1 VIEAVRKRAARPP
14 ERAPGPAPPPEA
26 QRVTR
31 IKPSNRFFS
40 LDFRELW
47 HYREL
52 GFILAWRDIKIR
64 YKQTFLGAA
73 WAVIQP
79 VTSMIV
85 LTVIFGGFLNIKPE
99 YHVPYPLFSYT
110 GLLPWIYFS
119 SCLTL
124 TATSIVS
131 NSMLVTKV
139 YFPRLLI
146 PLASIISPLVDF
158 VISSVVLAGLFAYY
172 GRAPHWHAVAVPVFM
187 AMALVTALGLGLWFS
202 ALSVRFRDVPYTLP
216 FLTQLLFFMSPLVY
230 PASDVPHRFRWL
242 FALNPITGVIDG
254 VRWTV
259 LGRGV
264 PHYTVFGTSAA
275 VGLLLLVT
283 GIVFFRH
290 TERSFADVI

>member
-14 ERAPGPAPPPEA
+14 EPAEAPEPSSDA

-52 GFILAWRDIKIR
+52 GLILAWRDVKLR

-79 VTSMIV
+79 VMGMIV
-85 LTVIFGGFLNIKPE
+85 LTLVFNRVAHIKPE
-99 YHVPYPLFSYT
+99 YHVPYLLFSYT
-110 GLLPWIYFS
+110 GLLPWTYFT
-119 SCLTL
+119 SCLTQ
-124 TATSIVS
+124 TSTSIVS

-158 VISSVVLAGLFAYY
+158 LISSVVLAGLFVYY
-172 GRAPHWHAVAVPVFM
+172 GRAPHWHTVAVPLFM
-187 AMALVTALGLGLWFS
+187 GMALMTALGIGLWLS
-202 ALSVRFRDVPYTLP
+202 ALSVRYRDVPYTLP
-216 FLTQLLFFMSPLVY
+216 FLTQLLFFISPVAY
-230 PASDVPHRFRWL
+230 PVANVPSQFRWL
-242 FALNPITGVIDG
+242 FGLNPVTGVIDG
-254 VRWTV
+254 VRWCV

-264 PHYTVFGTSAA
+264 PHYSVFATSAGM
-275 VGLLLLVT
+275 GLVLLVT

>member
-14 ERAPGPAPPPEA
+14 LPQEAPRPPEA

-40 LDFRELW
+40 LDVGELW

-52 GFILAWRDIKIR
+52 GFILAWRDIKLR
-64 YKQTFLGAA
+64 YKQTFLGVA

-79 VTSMIV
+79 VMMMVV
-85 LTVIFGGFLNIKPE
+85 LTLIFNRVLKINPE

-110 GLLPWIYFS
+110 GLLPWLYFNA
-119 SCLTL
+119 CLTQ
-124 TATSIVS
+124 TSTSIVS
-131 NSMLVTKV
+131 NSPLVTKV

-158 VISSVVLAGLFAYY
+158 LISSVVLAGLFAYY
-172 GRAPHWHAVAVPVFM
+172 GIVPHWHTVAVPAFM
-187 AMALVTALGLGLWFS
+187 LMALVTALGIGLWLS
-202 ALSVRFRDVPYTLP
+202 ALSVRYRDIPYALP
-216 FLTQLLFFMSPLVY
+216 FLVQLLFFLSPLAY
-230 PASDVPHRFRWL
+230 PAGDVPHAFRWL
-242 FALNPITGVIDG
+242 FALNPATGLIDG
-254 VRWTV
+254 VRWAV

-275 VGLLLLVT
+275 VGVFLLVT
-283 GIVFFRH
+283 GLVFFRH